1 MHRDA
6 EARAGRRQRQTR
18 ARKSNII
25 RRVARSLSDWLEY
38 IEKQHPSTI
47 ALGLE
52 RVGEVLG
59 RLGAGLACPVITVG
73 GTNGKGS
80 TCAMLES
87 ILRAAGYRTGLYT
100 SPHLVRYN
108 ERVRI
113 AGAEA
118 GDEALSAG
126 FAAVEAARGGAP
138 LTYFEFGTLAAFWV
152 FNQMQVEAAVLE
164 VGLGGRLDAVN
175 AVDADCAVLTSV
187 AIDHVDYLGSTRES
201 IGREK
206 AGIFRSGRP
215 AVVADP
221 DPPASVLNAG
231 THLLLINRD
240 FGYTAEASQWAYWG
254 PGGKRGGLAH
264 PALRGA
270 IQLRNAAAALCA
282 LDTLRERLP
291 VAMQE
296 VRRGLAEV
304 TLPARFEVLPG
315 RPQVILDVAHNVE
328 AAQTLERNLA
338 ASGFAPEII
347 AVCGMLRD
355 KDVGG
360 VLRELAPRITR
371 WHLAS
376 LPGPR
381 AAAAG
386 ELATQLAA
394 LGVARASMH
403 EHASPAQAFA
413 AARESAGEN
422 DKLVVFGS
430 FLTVG
435 EVKAWLS
442 DNKTSK
448 R

>member
-1 MHRDA
+1 MHRSA
-6 EARAGRRQRQTR
+6 EARARRGRRETQ
-18 ARKSNII
+18 AGKSNII
-25 RRVARSLSDWLEY
+25 RRVARSLPGWLEY

-59 RLGAGLACPVITVG
+59 RLQAGLACPVITVG

-113 AGAEA
+113 AGAEE
-118 GDEALSAG
+118 GDAELAEA
-126 FAAVEAARGGAP
+126 FAAVEAARGEVP
-138 LTYFEFGTLAAFWV
+138 LTYFEFGTLAALWI
-152 FNQMQVEAAVLE
+152 FNQRKVEAAVLE

-187 AIDHVDYLGSTRES
+187 AIDHIDYLGGTREA

-206 AGIFRSGRP
+206 AGIFRAGRP

-221 DPPASVLNAG
+221 DPPRSVLDAPG
-231 THLLLINRD
+231 EKLLIGRD
-240 FGYTAEASQWAYWG
+240 FGFTAEASQWAYWG
-254 PGGKRGGLAH
+254 PGGKRGGIAH

-282 LDTLRERLP
+282 LDALRVALP

-328 AAQTLERNLA
+328 AAQTLERNLS
-338 ASGFAPEII
+338 ASGFAPEVI

-360 VLRELAPRITR
+360 VLRALAPRITR

-381 AAAAG
+381 AAAAA
-386 ELATQLAA
+386 ELAAQLDA
-394 LGVARASMH
+394 LGVARAAVH
-403 EHASPAQAFA
+403 AHASPAKAFA
-413 AARESAGEN
+413 AARESANEN
-422 DKLVVFGS
+422 DKIVVFGS

>member
-1 MHRDA
+1 M
-6 EARAGRRQRQTR
+6 
-18 ARKSNII
+18 
-25 RRVARSLSDWLEY
+25 ARSLSEWLEY
-38 IEKQHPSTI
+38 IEKQHPSAI

-52 RVGEVLG
+52 RVAEVFG
-59 RLGAGLACPVITVG
+59 RLSAGLQCPVITVG

-100 SPHLVRYN
+100 SPHLARYN

-113 AGAEA
+113 EGIDADDHLLCE
-118 GDEALSAG
+118 S
-126 FAAVEAARGGAP
+126 FAAVEAARGGVP
-138 LTYFEFGTLAAFWV
+138 LTYFEFGTLAAFWI
-152 FNQMQVEAAVLE
+152 FRRENIDAAVLE

-175 AVDADCAVLTSV
+175 VLDADCAVLTSV
-187 AIDHVDYLGSTRES
+187 AIDHVDYLGSTRED

-206 AGIFRSGRP
+206 AGIFRPGRP
-215 AVVADP
+215 AVIADP
-221 DPPASVLNAG
+221 DPPQSVLAAPG
-231 THLLLINRD
+231 AKLRLGKD
-240 FGYTAEASQWAYWG
+240 FGYAAEASQWLYWG
-254 PGGKRGGLAH
+254 PSGRRGGLAY

-270 IQLRNAAAALCA
+270 MQLRNAAAAICA

-296 VRRGLAEV
+296 VRRGLAAV

-328 AAQTLERNLA
+328 AAKTLDDNLA
-338 ASGFAPEII
+338 ASGFAPETI

-355 KDVGG
+355 KDIDG
-360 VLRELAPRITR
+360 VLRALAARITR

-376 LPGPR
+376 LRGPR
-381 AAAAG
+381 GASAADLAAR
-386 ELATQLAA
+386 LATLS
-394 LGVARASMH
+394 VEKSSVH
-403 EHASPAQAFA
+403 TYESPVLAFA
-413 AARESAGEN
+413 AARERANEN
-422 DKLVVFGS
+422 DKIVVFGS